1 MLPICTVVVSNID
14 WALVCD
20 VFGILKIM
28 VAHIFRNLFEDTF
41 IEIMNKIRKQ
51 NSTCRKLY

>member
-28 VAHIFRNLFEDTF
+28 VAHSFRNLFEDIY

>member
-28 VAHIFRNLFEDTF
+28 VAHIFRNLFEYIF

>member
-14 WALVCD
+14 WALVSD
-20 VFGILKIM
+20 VFGILTSMI
-28 VAHIFRNLFEDTF
+28 AHIFRNLFEYIF

>member
-14 WALVCD
+14 WALVSA
-20 VFGILKIM
+20 VFGILTSM
-28 VAHIFRNLFEDTF
+28 VAHIFRNLFEYIF

>member
-28 VAHIFRNLFEDTF
+28 VAHIFRNLFEDIF
-41 IEIMNKIRKQ
+41 IEIISKIRKQ